1 MDKNGRGE
9 TAADG
14 YGVVLYDPK
23 DGKRKSLK
31 VSFLRARLIF
41 DSKCLSVLQ

>member
-31 VSFLRARLIF
+31 VSFFKSEANSNL
-41 DSKCLSVLQ
+41 